1 MFYIR
6 AYLHILLVYVH
17 TQKEGSKVNW
27 TVLSIVNEKYS
38 RGTKEEAKNEN
49 QLLPLLFVVR
59 HTNILWDVIAQEY
72 SGDAMP

>member
-1 MFYIR
+1 M
-6 AYLHILLVYVH
+6 
-17 TQKEGSKVNW
+17 
-27 TVLSIVNEKYS
+27 LSIVNEKYS